1 MKVQGKFKMQA
12 HITSGVVMDIAAF
25 KVSHCVGSDIDA
37 TTLQAEKA
45 RSAMDEMSQKVQNAS
60 SHPWNLPHTQ
70 GTRSIQRGNGTLHAW
85 VRFSAKLTLPCH
97 DTPPT
102 VSIPLGRWMKYH
114 GRFKMQALTFW
125 DAKVTS
131 TCTTAGQFKGAMER
145 YMHGFN
151 SAQNSRRP
159 ATIHRQQ

>member
-1 MKVQGKFKMQA
+1 
-12 HITSGVVMDIAAF
+12 MDIAAF
-25 KVSHCVGSDIDA
+25 KVSHSVITDKDA
-37 TTLQAEKA
+37 TALRAVRA
-45 RSAMDEMSQKVQNAS
+45 RSS
-60 SHPWNLPHTQ
+60 SIH
-70 GTRSIQRGNGTLHAW
+70 RGNGTLHAW

-131 TCTTAGQFKGAMER
+131 TCTTAGQFKCQFKGAMDH
-145 YMHGFN
+145 YMHGFDL
-151 SAQNSRRP
+151 AQSSRRS
-159 ATIHRQQ
+159 ATTHRKQ